1 MHVEKIN
8 TNYYILCLN
17 QAQVKFSIPLIDVS
31 FSSFPRRQLDITY
44 HISPDILIKEQTI
57 NYEVVLGK
65 TITKHE
71 PD

>member
-8 TNYYILCLN
+8 INYYILYLN
-17 QAQVKFSIPLIDVS
+17 QSQVKFSIPLIEVS
-31 FSSFPRRQLDITY
+31 FSSFPRRQLNITY
-44 HISPDILIKEQTI
+44 HIAPDILIKEHTT

-65 TITKHE
+65 NITERE